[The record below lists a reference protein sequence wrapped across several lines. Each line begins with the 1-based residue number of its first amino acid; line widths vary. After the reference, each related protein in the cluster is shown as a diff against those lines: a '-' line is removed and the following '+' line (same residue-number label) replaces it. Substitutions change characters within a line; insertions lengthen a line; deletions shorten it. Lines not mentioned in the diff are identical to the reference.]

1 MPTLLLLDLDGTLV
15 DTPHYEAWRSAARRI
30 GADELTYPEY
40 VAHIAGRP
48 RVDGAARLLL
58 LKKGRA
64 SANPRVAADSG
75 ALAEIKQREFLRLAA
90 HTRLFDD
97 ALRLLERIEAAKQRV
112 LFYTASRNAPGLFD
126 AALRRAGKTLDPR
139 AIVQQRRDQTREAL
153 FLRLIGEHA
162 PDAVTLVDDAPHAV
176 DAACDLGIR
185 ACQIRRHAFE
195 PTAADP
201 RAAILPTLD
210 RLDVPI
216 NDFART

>member
-30 GADELTYPEY
+30 GAEELTYPEY
-40 VAHIAGRP
+40 VTHIAGHP

-64 SANPRVAADSG
+64 RANPRAEADSG
-75 ALAEIKQREFLRLAA
+75 ALAKIKQREFLRLAA

-126 AALRRAGKTLDPR
+126 AALRRAGKLFDPH
-139 AIVQQRRDQTREAL
+139 AIVQQRRDQTKEAL
-153 FLRLIGEHA
+153 FLRLIGKHA
-162 PDAVTLVDDAPHAV
+162 PDSVTLVDDAPHAV
-176 DAACDLGIR
+176 DAACGLGIR

-195 PTAADP
+195 PAAADP
-201 RAAILPTLD
+201 RVTILPTLD
-210 RLDVPI
+210 ALAVPI
-216 NDFART
+216 NGFART